1 MDTTTITLAII
12 SSGVLSA
19 IITQIINHLRDI
31 KLEDRQEKKR
41 LFKIKEDV
49 YKEIIKDIDFIY
61 KRADLSPEHILKK
74 KNNFLQNYRLMFLY
88 SEDEVIKAIN
98 NLLDVLVIL
107 PTNDTEE
114 MKKKKN
120 KITCGMITLRR
131 QIVIKTKLT
140 EKDFQ
145 HIT

>member
-41 LFKIKEDV
+41 LFRIKEDV

-61 KRADLSPEHILKK
+61 IRTDLLPEYILKK

-98 NLLDVLVIL
+98 NLLDVLVIF

-120 KITCGMITLRR
+120 KIACGMIALRK